1 MRLYLIGMPGCGKS
15 TLGKKLSK
23 KLNYKFIDMDN
34 YIEEKAC
41 MFIDEI
47 FDSYGEE
54 YFRALETNTL
64 NEFKE
69 LDNVIISTGGGIIKN
84 KNNKELMD
92 GKCIYLY
99 VEPAELEKRL
109 DKSDTVRPLLKEKTV
124 YELYAERKN
133 LYDYFKDIEIDNSDM
148 DIAINKIVEALK

>member
-23 KLNYKFIDMDN
+23 KLNYEFIDMDN
-34 YIEEKAC
+34 YIEQKAC

-109 DKSDTVRPLLKEKTV
+109 DKSNIVRPLLKEKTV
-124 YELYAERKN
+124 HELYAERKD

>member
-1 MRLYLIGMPGCGKS
+1 MRIYLIGMPGCGKS

-41 MFIDEI
+41 MFIDEM
-47 FDSYGEE
+47 FELYGEE

-64 NEFKE
+64 EEFKNM
-69 LDNVIISTGGGIIKN
+69 DDVIISTGGGIIKN
-84 KNNKELMD
+84 KNNKNLMD

-99 VEPAELEKRL
+99 VNPEELEKRL
-109 DKSDTVRPLLKEKTV
+109 DSSSTVRPLLKEKTV
-124 YELYAERKN
+124 YQLYEERKE
-133 LYDYFKDIEIDNSDM
+133 LYDYFKDIEIDNSNM
-148 DIAINKIVEALK
+148 NKAIEKIVEALK